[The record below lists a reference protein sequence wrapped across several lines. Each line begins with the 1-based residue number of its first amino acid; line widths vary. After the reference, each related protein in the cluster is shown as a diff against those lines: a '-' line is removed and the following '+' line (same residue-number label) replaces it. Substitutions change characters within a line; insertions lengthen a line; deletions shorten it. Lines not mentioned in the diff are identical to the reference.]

1 MTDLA
6 LPPTR
11 TASAWR
17 GPAVAVVALIALL
30 LLRYRETALAM
41 VDIWSRSETFT
52 HAFVVPPITLWLIW
66 RQRDLLKGLRPRPV
80 PWMLLVMAALAL
92 LWWLGD
98 QVSVNAVTQ
107 LTLTAMVVAA
117 VPTVLG
123 WQVARALMFPLGFLF
138 FAVPIGEFL
147 TPTLVNFTADFTVA
161 AVRLSGVP
169 VFREGNQF
177 IIPSGSWSVIE
188 ECSGIR
194 YLMASFMVGSLFAY
208 LNYQSYR
215 RRLIFIACSIVV
227 PVLANWLRAYL
238 IVMIGHLSSNRLATG
253 VDHIVYGWVFFGI
266 VIMAL
271 FFVGARW
278 AEPDPPVQSPPA
290 DRSGA
295 AMRSPWTLVA
305 VVAACLLIL
314 QLPFVSP
321 GAQPDA
327 GGAQKVRLPDAL
339 ALAWRADAAVLT
351 TWRPTFVGAT
361 QELNQT
367 YASGPDQV
375 GVYLAYYRHQSGD
388 SKLVSSVNILV
399 RSTDDTWHQVAAG
412 RLTTATPLG
421 DVAWHTAQILPAA
434 KAGGGERQRVT
445 VWRAYWIG
453 GRLVTSDV
461 QAKLLQAWLKIQG
474 QPDDAAAVLLYST
487 LPDAAAANRQLSG
500 FASANL
506 EPLLQTLAQA
516 RARR

>member
-1 MTDLA
+1 MTELA
-6 LPPTR
+6 LPPPR
-11 TASAWR
+11 TASVWR
-17 GPAVAVVALIALL
+17 APAVAVVALIALL

-41 VDIWSRSETFT
+41 VEIWERSETFA

-66 RQRDLLKGLRPRPV
+66 RQREVLKGLQPRPV

-107 LTLTAMVVAA
+107 LTLTAMIVAT

-147 TPTLVNFTADFTVA
+147 TPTLVQFTADFTVA

-177 IIPSGSWSVIE
+177 VIPSGSWSVIE

-215 RRLIFIACSIVV
+215 RRVIFIACSLVV
-227 PVLANWLRAYL
+227 PVLANWVRAYL

-278 AEPDPPVQSPPA
+278 AEPDPPVQSSAA
-290 DRSGA
+290 DRGGS
-295 AMRSPWTLVA
+295 AMRSPWALVA
-305 VVAACLLIL
+305 VVVASLLIL
-314 QLPFVSP
+314 QLPFVSS
-321 GAQPDA
+321 GAQADA
-327 GGAQKVRLPDAL
+327 GPALKVRLPDAL
-339 ALAWRADAAVLT
+339 APAWRVDAAVMT
-351 TWRPTFVGAT
+351 TWRPTYVGAT

-367 YASGPDQV
+367 YASGSDRV
-375 GVYLAYYRHQSGD
+375 GVYVAYYRHQSDD

-399 RSTDDTWHQVAAG
+399 RSIDEVWNQVASG

-421 DVAWHTAQILPAA
+421 DVAWHTAQILPAS
-434 KAGGGERQRVT
+434 KASTGDRQRVT

-453 GRLVTSDV
+453 DRLVTSDV

-474 QPDDAAAVLLYST
+474 RPDDAAAVLLYST
-487 LPDAAAANRQLSG
+487 LPDAPDASRQLTS

-506 EPLLQTLAQA
+506 GALVQALSQA
-516 RARR
+516 RAQR

>member
-1 MTDLA
+1 MTELA
-6 LPPTR
+6 LPPPR
-11 TASAWR
+11 TTSVWR
-17 GPAVAVVALIALL
+17 APVVAVVALIALL
-30 LLRYRETALAM
+30 LLRYRETGLAM

-66 RQRDLLKGLRPRPV
+66 RQRDVLKGLQPRPV

-107 LTLTAMVVAA
+107 LTLTAMIVAT

-123 WQVARALMFPLGFLF
+123 WQVARAVMFPLGFLF
-138 FAVPIGEFL
+138 FAVPIGEFM

-177 IIPSGSWSVIE
+177 VIPSGSWSVIE

-215 RRLIFIACSIVV
+215 RRVIFIACSIVV
-227 PVLANWLRAYL
+227 PILANWVRAYL
-238 IVMIGHLSSNRLATG
+238 IVMIGHLSNNRLATG
-253 VDHIVYGWVFFGI
+253 VDHIVYGWVFFGL

-278 AEPDPPVQSPPA
+278 AEPDPPVQLRTA
-290 DRSGA
+290 DRSGS
-295 AMRSPWTLVA
+295 AMRSPWALVA

-321 GAQPDA
+321 GAQADA
-327 GGAQKVRLPDAL
+327 GRALKVRLPETL
-339 ALAWRADAAVLT
+339 APAWRADVAPLT

-361 QELNQT
+361 QEINQT
-367 YASGPDQV
+367 YASATDQV
-375 GVYLAYYRHQSGD
+375 GVYIAYYRQQSDD

-399 RSTDDTWHQVAAG
+399 RSIDEHWNQVAEG
-412 RLTTATPLG
+412 RLTTATPVG
-421 DVAWHTAQILPAA
+421 DVAWRTAQILPTGRAA
-434 KAGGGERQRVT
+434 AGERQRLT

-453 GRLVTSDV
+453 DRLVTNDV

-474 QPDDAAAVLLYST
+474 QPDDAAAILLYST
-487 LPDAAAANRQLSG
+487 LADAPAANQQLSG

-506 EPLLQTLAQA
+506 GPLLQALSQA
-516 RARR
+516 RAQH